1 MTHRRLDRAADE
13 AAIWAGRIMGTVVAL
28 VATFLLLR
36 LVFGRAVAL
45 PGERSGLTDHEWT
58 EGPAK
63 LVGPPGRL
71 GPEVVLVR
79 SDPRAPSTVVESPP
93 LRGEPRDERQP

>member
-36 LVFGRAVAL
+36 LVFG
-45 PGERSGLTDHEWT
+45 
-58 EGPAK
+58 
-63 LVGPPGRL
+63 
-71 GPEVVLVR
+71 
-79 SDPRAPSTVVESPP
+79 
-93 LRGEPRDERQP
+93 